1 MFIYL
6 LIMCSF
12 SAVTF
17 HRVVRCIMGV
27 DPNLS
32 TVVDLNTSN
41 MTMEY
46 SSARSVEQVPT
57 EYRIAGLVFYSVIF
71 TIGIVVNVTALWVFA
86 LTTKR
91 RNSVSVYMINVAI
104 VDLVFIILLPFR
116 MVYYGQDYWPFG
128 DIFCRVSA
136 ALTVFYPCMAL
147 WLFALIST
155 DRYVAIIQPKHS
167 KELKNIPKALV
178 ACIGVW
184 IMTLGSTVPLLFPD
198 HDPDRSSNFTTCI
211 KMRDIIHL
219 RTDNPVHFTRLA
231 FFFLVPTCIM
241 IGCYVVIVDNLV
253 HGRTS
258 KLKPKVKQKSIRIII
273 TLIVQVLVCFVPF
286 HICLVV
292 LLLDGGDG
300 SNYSTWGAFTT
311 FLMNLS
317 TVLDIILYYI
327 VSKQFQDRVIS
338 VILYRNYLRSVR
350 RKSRRTHT
358 GSVRSLSNLTSAM
371 I

>member
-1 MFIYL
+1 M
-6 LIMCSF
+6 SVDQN
-12 SAVTF
+12 SSTAVY
-17 HRVVRCIMGV
+17 
-27 DPNLS
+27 
-32 TVVDLNTSN
+32 LNTSN
-41 MTMEY
+41 STMEFT
-46 SSARSVEQVPT
+46 SDGSLETVPT
-57 EYRIAGLVFYSVIF
+57 EFRLAALVFYCVIF
-71 TIGIVVNVTALWVFA
+71 TIGIVVNITALWVFA

-91 RNSVSVYMINVAI
+91 RNSVSIYMINVAV
-104 VDLVFIILLPFR
+104 VDLIFIILLPFR
-116 MVYYGQDYWPFG
+116 MIYYGLDHWPFG

-155 DRYVAIIQPKHS
+155 DRYVAIVQPKQS
-167 KELKNIPKALV
+167 KELKNIPKALL

-184 IMTLGSTVPLLFPD
+184 IMTLGSTIPLLFPD
-198 HDPDRSSNFTTCI
+198 NDPDKVSNFTTCT

-219 RTDNPVHFTRLA
+219 RPDNPVHFVRLV
-231 FFFLVPTCIM
+231 FFFLVPICIM
-241 IGCYVVIVDNLV
+241 IGCYVVIVDNLI

-273 TLIVQVLVCFVPF
+273 TLIIQVLVCFVPF
-286 HICLVV
+286 HVCLIV
-292 LLLDGGDG
+292 LLLEAGDG
-300 SNYSTWGAFTT
+300 LDYSTWGAFTT

-350 RKSRRTHT
+350 RKSMRTHS
-358 GSVRSLSNLTSAM
+358 GSVRSLSNLTSG
-371 I
+371 II

>member
-1 MFIYL
+1 M
-6 LIMCSF
+6 
-12 SAVTF
+12 
-17 HRVVRCIMGV
+17 
-27 DPNLS
+27 
-32 TVVDLNTSN
+32 DLNTVNESN
-41 MTMEY
+41 I
-46 SSARSVEQVPT
+46 SAEMCAVRMAEQVPG
-57 EYRIAGLVFYSVIF
+57 EYRMAGLVFYGFIF
-71 TIGIVVNVTALWVFA
+71 TIGIIVNFTALWVFA

-91 RNSVSVYMINVAI
+91 RNSVTIYMINVAV
-104 VDLVFIILLPFR
+104 VDLLFILLLPFR
-116 MVYYGQDYWPFG
+116 MVYYHQDYWPFG
-128 DIFCRVSA
+128 DIFCRLTS

-155 DRYVAIIQPKHS
+155 DRYVAIVQPKHS

-198 HDPDRSSNFTTCI
+198 GDPDRASNFTTCV
-211 KMRDIIHL
+211 KMRDIVHL
-219 RTDNPVHFTRLA
+219 RRDNPLNFVRLV
-231 FFFLVPTCIM
+231 FFFLLPIGIM
-241 IGCYVVIVDNLV
+241 LVCYVVIVDNLI

-258 KLKPKVKQKSIRIII
+258 KLKPKVKQKSVRIII
-273 TLIVQVLVCFVPF
+273 TLIVQVLVCFIPF
-286 HICLVV
+286 HTCMVFM
-292 LLLDGGDG
+292 LLDVGARE
-300 SNYSTWGAFTT
+300 NYSTWAAFTT
-311 FLMNLS
+311 FLMNMS
-317 TVLDIILYYI
+317 TVLDIVLYYI